1 MFFDRCRENVE
12 IWTEYHPYYQSLNK
26 KLIEESKE
34 FSFVKNF
41 ICDDGAPTNIKA
53 LQTHNDIE
61 SPTLSLITQWIV
73 SLMLGK
79 YNASYTIN
87 DRWMT
92 KYNKGDY
99 TLSHSH
105 QPFAFAFNYFI
116 KSPKGSSPLVLTTS
130 GKRVKSDEGKVVI
143 FPAGVWH
150 HVPQNKCEGRMTLA
164 GNIYYNNILGK

>member
-1 MFFDRCRENVE
+1 MSIEVKEKVE
-12 IWTEYHPYYQSLNK
+12 IFIENYPYHVSLNK

-87 DRWMT
+87 DMWIT

-99 TLSHSH
+99 TLSHCH
-105 QPFAFAFNYFI
+105 QPNAFAFNYFI

>member
-1 MFFDRCRENVE
+1 MVLHDA
-12 IWTEYHPYYQSLNK
+12 IQM
-26 KLIEESKE
+26 
-34 FSFVKNF
+34 
-41 ICDDGAPTNIKA
+41 
-53 LQTHNDIE
+53 Q
-61 SPTLSLITQWIV
+61 
-73 SLMLGK
+73 GK

>member
-1 MFFDRCRENVE
+1 MKIIESHEVIIE
-12 IWTEYHPYYQSLNK
+12 KHPYYESLNK

-34 FSFVKNF
+34 FLFVKNL

-61 SPTLSLITQWIV
+61 SPTLSLITKWIV
-73 SLMLGK
+73 SLMQGK

-116 KSPKGSSPLVLTTS
+116 LFSFFIFLNIKS
-130 GKRVKSDEGKVVI
+130 KRV
-143 FPAGVWH
+143 
-150 HVPQNKCEGRMTLA
+150 
-164 GNIYYNNILGK
+164 